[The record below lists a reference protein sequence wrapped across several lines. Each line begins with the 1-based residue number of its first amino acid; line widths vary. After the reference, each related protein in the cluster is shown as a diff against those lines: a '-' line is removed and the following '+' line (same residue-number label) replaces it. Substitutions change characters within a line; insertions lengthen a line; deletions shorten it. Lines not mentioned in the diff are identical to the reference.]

1 MTHTS
6 TDWPAA
12 RASGALVLVLA
23 FMGIVV
29 SVMETLLVPVIK
41 ELPQLLGTEPGNATW
56 VITSTLLSGA
66 VTTPRV
72 RPRRSHSRSRRRG
85 DP

>member
-6 TDWPAA
+6 NDRPAA
-12 RASGALVLVLA
+12 RASGALVLVLV

-29 SVMETLLVPVIK
+29 SVTQTLLVPVIN

-56 VITSTLLSGA
+56 VIT
-66 VTTPRV
+66 
-72 RPRRSHSRSRRRG
+72 
-85 DP
+85 